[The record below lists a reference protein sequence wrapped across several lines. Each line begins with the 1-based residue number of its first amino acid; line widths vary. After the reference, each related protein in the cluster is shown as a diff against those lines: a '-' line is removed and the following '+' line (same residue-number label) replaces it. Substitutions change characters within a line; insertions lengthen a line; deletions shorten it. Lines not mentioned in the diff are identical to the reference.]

1 MLYVSHISRKLRK
14 KLYEKVY
21 SFHSVLCWSASLC
34 WLARA
39 KSVHLY
45 RKLEIDRDG
54 RVYHKKKWQIYKP
67 RFLQDFL
74 VDNWL
79 RCLLLCLPYLNLAG
93 LMELNLYLF
102 PKFPFMCW
110 YLLYKGT

>member
-54 RVYHKKKWQIYKP
+54 RVYHKKVAD
-67 RFLQDFL
+67 LQTT
-74 VDNWL
+74 V
-79 RCLLLCLPYLNLAG
+79 LAG
-93 LMELNLYLF
+93 F
-102 PKFPFMCW
+102 F
-110 YLLYKGT
+110 GR